1 MALFCLCILNCFIK
15 NMAFDQ
21 SSLEDGF
28 KHRSLVSPSSPVNN
42 AGSNLSFLP
51 SVGDVQ
57 KLWGSK
63 CFRCCLRTVV
73 LMNVST
79 MALAMIRQAVS
90 ILPESTILG
99 WGLKVGSHFV
109 DKNTNY
115 DGDCYLWCQPFY
127 QIVRLS
133 NHNFAPNIFK
143 TSVFIPLDSSWL
155 QTFFFYSSFF
165 NEVFPLDMVTK
176 NPEKSA
182 TRTIHTASVETVAE
196 GAAATVFLMN
206 VLVTSRTGFYI
217 RRGAEDIHWFPIR
230 TGWYQVISLA

>member
-28 KHRSLVSPSSPVNN
+28 KYRSLVSPSSPVNN

-57 KLWGSK
+57 KLWGPK
-63 CFRCCLRTVV
+63 CFRCCLRTVA

-99 WGLKVGSHFV
+99 WSLKVGSHFV

-133 NHNFAPNIFK
+133 NHNLHRIFLRPLSLFLSILLGYK
-143 TSVFIPLDSSWL
+143 LFSFIQAFL
-155 QTFFFYSSFF
+155 TRFF
-165 NEVFPLDMVTK
+165 
-176 NPEKSA
+176 
-182 TRTIHTASVETVAE
+182 
-196 GAAATVFLMN
+196 
-206 VLVTSRTGFYI
+206 
-217 RRGAEDIHWFPIR
+217 HWI
-230 TGWYQVISLA
+230 W